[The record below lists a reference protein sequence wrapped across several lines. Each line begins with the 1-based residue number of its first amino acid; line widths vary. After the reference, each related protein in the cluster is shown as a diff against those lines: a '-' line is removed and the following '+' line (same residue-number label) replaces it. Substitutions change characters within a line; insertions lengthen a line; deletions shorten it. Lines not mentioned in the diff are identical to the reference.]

1 MEPVT
6 LLGIV
11 AFVVTQTYLILR
23 TMNNAKAKADEATAA
38 SEAAAASAK
47 EASTRQQDAMTAQF
61 TVFST
66 ENRRLQSRVD
76 ALEAANNKA
85 EDARAVLA
93 AELAET
99 KRAAIVQK
107 DELQHAQERA
117 GRLEIE
123 VKALTE
129 KVAVLDAALVARAG
143 ELERERMQVQTTNR
157 ALVLANEQ
165 IASLRDRVSR
175 LEGENTALKLMLEK
189 IQAVKIEPEPDPDPD
204 PPKAPVAM
212 HAKTVATVISTSTR
226 TEDAA

>member
-1 MEPVT
+1 MLDPLTELIRLVGLPAALGALAVGTYFLIARRTNAANAAAQDAVT
-6 LLGIV
+6 K
-11 AFVVTQTYLILR
+11 QTNAITEQFTRLS
-23 TMNNAKAKADEATAA
+23 NNAAL
-38 SEAAAASAK
+38 
-47 EASTRQQDAMTAQF
+47 
-61 TVFST
+61 
-66 ENRRLQSRVD
+66 LQARID
-76 ALEAANNKA
+76 ALEAANDKA

>member
-1 MEPVT
+1 LDQLASFIEKVFPFAAI
-6 LLGIV
+6 LGSAIG
-11 AFVVTQTYLILR
+11 TYFLIARR
-23 TMNNAKAKADEATAA
+23 TNAANTEAQNAV
-38 SEAAAASAK
+38 
-47 EASTRQQDAMTAQF
+47 TAQTNAITKAF
-61 TVFST
+61 
-66 ENRRLQSRVD
+66 NRLSDDAARLQARID
-76 ALEAANNKA
+76 ALEAANDKA
-85 EDARAVLA
+85 EDARTALA

-99 KRAAIVQK
+99 KRAALVQK
-107 DELQHAQERA
+107 DELAHAQDRA
-117 GRLEIE
+117 SRLEVE

-204 PPKAPVAM
+204 PPKSPVAM